1 MQHVLKWYLKITLL
15 NLLHKRWDG
24 GGGGNRTRV
33 LLSFK
38 LGIYKFS
45 WNFYVFFR
53 YVGNQPPQPETP
65 P

>member
-1 MQHVLKWYLKITLL
+1 MRNILFMMANYNMVPRHE
-15 NLLHKRWDG
+15 RWDG

-53 YVGNQPPQPETP
+53 CVGNQHPQTETP